1 MATRA
6 RSWGVARTRPGH
18 RHLVGEWRSGF
29 PVAYCNSAISLT
41 ALLESRGLT
50 NFGFGEDACERC
62 VARTP
67 GLDREIDVARAA
79 SEAKLTKFSERDPFE
94 LLREATI
101 PNAESDLFDFGDE
114 EATEDP
120 WVDDDPEFDPFAKG
134 AVPAPAKP
142 PEAPAPA
149 APAPAAPVEP
159 EPTLPW
165 EPPGALEP
173 GTYESVSVA
182 RAGELAP
189 VAVYYPNGSPETL
202 LAVIELIPRSMG
214 LVQMTMADGQGF
226 RARPTDMIFRVV
238 KAPEE
243 DLDSGVG
250 DRRPDGDRDSDLVPQ
265 LPSASEEKEERPM
278 TTVVTKGTNRPAAA
292 ARTRKAAQRTPLPPK
307 GSTGDAEKMQAV
319 IEEAVA
325 EVTATPAR
333 KRAAKK
339 ALKVALDSVAA
350 ETKAADP
357 VAVKKPTKA
366 AAKKMAAEVAAVEK
380 GLEDVV
386 KADPKRKT
394 EPSTP
399 GQTKTAAKAA
409 RFIAELEELDAGWS
423 PITPSAFSGDLQTV
437 VAKRAEGERIEISW
451 NAGVYVPGSGKYVA
465 GGRER
470 VLRNASDILKNWA
483 PKKTSELQ
491 PKRPAGKAKP
501 ATKGA

>member
-29 PVAYCNSAISLT
+29 PRALCNSAISLT
-41 ALLESRGLT
+41 ALLESHGLT
-50 NFGFGEDACERC
+50 NFGFGEDACEWC

-67 GLDREIDVARAA
+67 DLDREIEAVRAE
-79 SEAKLTKFSERDPFE
+79 SEAKLAKFSERDPFE

-101 PNAESDLFDFGDE
+101 PGTARDLFDFDDEGDD
-114 EATEDP
+114 EATENP
-120 WVDDDPEFDPFAKG
+120 WADDDPEFDPFAKG
-134 AVPAPAKP
+134 PTPAPAPAKP
-142 PEAPAPA
+142 PEAPAA
-149 APAPAAPVEP
+149 APAPAAPAEP

-173 GTYESVSVA
+173 GTYELVPVA

-189 VAVYYPNGSPETL
+189 VAVYYPDGSPENL

-214 LVQMTMADGQGF
+214 LVQLTMADGQGF

-243 DLDSGVG
+243 DLDSSTG

-307 GSTGDAEKMQAV
+307 GSKGDAEKMQAV

-325 EVTATPAR
+325 EVTAKPAR
-333 KRAAKK
+333 KR
-339 ALKVALDSVAA
+339 
-350 ETKAADP
+350 AADP

-386 KADPKRKT
+386 KADPKRKI

-483 PKKTSELQ
+483 PKKTEELQ